1 MYNILEKN
9 AFLSDQNE
17 GFPLDDENNT
27 DCKYSHAPV
36 DIFVDISK
44 QTDKA
49 LELIGIGY
57 DAEPAN
63 DWIETKIMR
72 LACFKTVVCFQFC
85 LAFASCQ

>member
-1 MYNILEKN
+1 MHQSKNFASVFQQYRYTILEKT

-17 GFPLDDENNT
+17 GFPLNDDNNT

-36 DIFVDISK
+36 DIFAAMSK

-49 LELIGIGY
+49 LELIGIGD

-72 LACFKTVVCFQFC
+72 
-85 LAFASCQ
+85 